1 MGAIMAFGLVAALF
15 VIPVMTLGTL
25 AVCGIWNHV
34 RRPETW
40 QVMTVATLASF
51 VPFLVSGLGKLAT
64 VTPYRIWLTFAS
76 SLFASLPVL
85 VTAGLWALSRASED
99 GEHTKAARVAGSLL
113 FGWLMLIIVGLPIA
127 FFGSSWFFGRAA

>member
-1 MGAIMAFGLVAALF
+1 MAFGMVAALF
-15 VIPVMTLGTL
+15 MMPVMTLATL
-25 AVCGIWNHV
+25 AVCGIWNHI
-34 RRPETW
+34 RRPKTW
-40 QVMTVATLASF
+40 QVMTVATLVSF
-51 VPFLVSGLGKLAT
+51 VPILVSDLGKLAT
-64 VTPYRIWLTFAS
+64 VTPYRIWLALSS

-85 VTAGLWALSRASED
+85 ITAGLWALSRASEY